1 ERREPVHRV
10 ARADADDALGGLD
23 TDEGGGERAARDR
36 VPGGGERRVEG
47 QLEPGDADVGD
58 LHVTWVGS
66 KWALDGASA
75 AARTSSSAGR
85 ASAPAASAA
94 RVASRLWRYTAP
106 ARSGV
111 APGST
116 QTAAMSRRSSTSWA
130 GTTPSRTAS
139 ATPAATPAWAG
150 PHVREACTSPS
161 TVALLTNTVAGLAAT
176 LGRTQATKGT
186 WPGRGVASAV
196 AHAASTG
203 PPLAPSTVL
212 TWAAAGPSPTK
223 ASPTWVA
230 RAGAAD
236 GAGPV

>member
-1 ERREPVHRV
+1 GHRLAVGLADDVPQRRLQRPVPAGVVGDRLQRADVAGDGPGVLADEQVPERREPVHRV
-10 ARADADDALGGLD
+10 ARADADDALVGLD

-161 TVALLTNTVAGLAAT
+161 T
-176 LGRTQATKGT
+176 
-186 WPGRGVASAV
+186 
-196 AHAASTG
+196 
-203 PPLAPSTVL
+203 
-212 TWAAAGPSPTK
+212 
-223 ASPTWVA
+223 
-230 RAGAAD
+230 
-236 GAGPV
+236 